1 MTIVNRYKHDNNV
14 SQKLQE
20 LNELPQELSFNATAV
35 WQKLEL
41 QLQPKKRFK
50 KTAWISIAALL
61 LLIAG
66 TYVYTMLSNKKEAPA
81 VAVKQ
86 ETDIESKKTELI
98 KKQFVTSSSD
108 KVRHQAVTTDN
119 KVNEAVTV
127 KSIEPNDTIK
137 VEQPVFVVPEIA
149 AIVQPS
155 TSNPVVV
162 SQPATAQVKKPKLKI
177 IHLNELYNASPEEIT
192 KVDMAK
198 KQAATEPDPEP
209 VITNTPRLFW
219 RTKIAPK
226 ITISITDNQ

>member
-1 MTIVNRYKHDNNV
+1 VSRYKHDNI

-66 TYVYTMLSNKKEAPA
+66 TFVYTILNNKKEAPA
-81 VAVKQ
+81 VAATQ
-86 ETDIESKKTELI
+86 ETDPIKTELI
-98 KKQFVTSSSD
+98 KKQLVISSPD
-108 KVRHQAVTTDN
+108 KVRHQVVTTN
-119 KVNEAVTV
+119 KKLNQAVAVNANTLQDSTNIQQPI
-127 KSIEPNDTIK
+127 SIAEVIPSIQVSPSN
-137 VEQPVFVVPEIA
+137 
-149 AIVQPS
+149 AIV
-155 TSNPVVV
+155 VD
-162 SQPATAQVKKPKLKI
+162 QPATARVKKPKLKI

-192 KVDMAK
+192 KVDIAK

-219 RTKIAPK
+219 KTKIAPK

>member
-66 TYVYTMLSNKKEAPA
+66 TFVYTILNNKKEAPA
-81 VAVKQ
+81 VAAKQ
-86 ETDIESKKTELI
+86 ETDPIKTELI
-98 KKQFVTSSSD
+98 KKQLVISSPD
-108 KVRHQAVTTDN
+108 KVRHQVVTTDN

>member
-1 MTIVNRYKHDNNV
+1 VSTYKDDNTISKRLH
-14 SQKLQE
+14 E
-20 LNELPQELSFNATAV
+20 LNELPQEVRFNSTAL

-41 QLQPKKRFK
+41 ELQPN
-50 KTAWISIAALL
+50 KTSGKTKWISIAALL

-66 TYVYTMLSNKKEAPA
+66 TFVYTMLSNKKEAPA

-108 KVRHQAVTTDN
+108 KVRHQAVTRGN

-127 KSIEPNDTIK
+127 NSYKPNDTIK

-149 AIVQPS
+149 AIIQPS

-162 SQPATAQVKKPKLKI
+162 SQPATAAVKKPKLKI

-192 KVDMAK
+192 KVDIAK

-209 VITNTPRLFW
+209 VNTNTPRLFW
-219 RTKIAPK
+219 KTKIAPK
-226 ITISITDNQ
+226 ITISLTDNQ